1 MLRLL
6 SFFFLMVLLSSAQAQ
21 EDLVRKVPL
30 SFIQGKW
37 LSQDSVKARI
47 DFVQKGDELQIV
59 PRTYVHP
66 YTFRI
71 EKDSV
76 YLEGL
81 AMNWPPYCCRIE
93 PIDEQ
98 TILIVYSRYETEEL
112 GRIIYER
119 E

>member
-6 SFFFLMVLLSSAQAQ
+6 SFFLLMALLSSAQAQ
-21 EDLVRKVPL
+21 EQPVEKVQL
-30 SFIQGKW
+30 RYLQGKW
-37 LSQDSVKARI
+37 LSQDSVQARI
-47 DFVQKGDELQIV
+47 DFVQEGEELHIL

-76 YLEGL
+76 SLKGL
-81 AMNWPPYCCRIE
+81 AMNWPPYYCRIK

-98 TILIVYSRYETEEL
+98 TILIEYLSYISEEL
-112 GRIIYER
+112 CGIIYER